1 MWCFPI
7 IILSKCVTIY
17 NLQITHLIILFGPS
31 TLSAVKVFMFH
42 R

>member
-1 MWCFPI
+1 MWYFPI

-17 NLQITHLIILFGPS
+17 NLQITRLIILFGPS
-31 TLSAVKVFMFH
+31 ALSAVKVLLFH